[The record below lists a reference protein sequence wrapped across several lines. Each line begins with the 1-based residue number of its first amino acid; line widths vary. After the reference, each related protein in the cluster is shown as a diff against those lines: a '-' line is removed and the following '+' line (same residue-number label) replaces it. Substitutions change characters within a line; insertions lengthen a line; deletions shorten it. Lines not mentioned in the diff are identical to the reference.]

1 LRVAEGTTQLQLS
14 AGAAVV
20 RNPLSVIALFVLL
33 VEAIATV
40 TLIQV
45 RDQREV
51 ALPLVWFV
59 VLFPTMIALLFFS
72 TLWWRHQFLYAPTE
86 YRSDESFLTAM
97 HRLQRVEAR
106 QEAAELNPRTTDEQE
121 SLQVVDRLLAL
132 GDVRAAVKVGRTFL
146 EANNFD
152 VAERIFQHILDQSP
166 KGHEA
171 RYNALANLGYA
182 QIGLKK
188 YPEAV
193 DQLEASI
200 KLVRRPWPWHYLALA
215 YAHFKLSAEAGDKH
229 EVQSRK
235 YLDLGKAH
243 PSFRESR
250 DFYKKLYPD
259 MAAQLSIRK

>member
-1 LRVAEGTTQLQLS
+1 MVESSTQLQLS

-45 RDQREV
+45 RDQPQV
-51 ALPLVWFV
+51 AVPLVWFV

-72 TLWWRHQFLYAPTE
+72 TIWWAHQYLYAPTE
-86 YRSDESFLTAM
+86 YRSDESFLTAI
-97 HRLQRVEAR
+97 RLQRVEAR
-106 QEAAELNPRTTDEQE
+106 QEAAELNPRTADERE
-121 SLQVVDRLLAL
+121 SLQVVDRLLKL
-132 GDVRAAVKVGRTFL
+132 GDLRAAVKVGRTFL

-152 VAERIFQHILDQSP
+152 VAERIFRHILDQSP
-166 KGHEA
+166 KDHEA

-188 YPEAV
+188 YQEAL

-200 KLVRRPWPWHYLALA
+200 QLARRPWPWHYLALA
-215 YAHFKLSAEAGDKH
+215 YANLKLSKDKGDKH
-229 EVQSRK
+229 EIQFKK
-235 YLDLGKAH
+235 YLELGKAH
-243 PSFRESR
+243 PAFREGR
-250 DFYKKLYPD
+250 DFYRKLYPE
-259 MAAQLSIRK
+259 MAARLSAAR

>member
-1 LRVAEGTTQLQLS
+1 MAEGSTQLQLS

-45 RDQREV
+45 QDEMQI
-51 ALPLVWFV
+51 ALPLVWFI

-106 QEAAELNPRTTDEQE
+106 QEAAELNPRTTGEKE
-121 SLQVVDRLLAL
+121 SLQVVDRLLTL

-146 EANNFD
+146 EAKNFD
-152 VAERIFQHILDQSP
+152 VAERIFQHILDKSP
-166 KGHEA
+166 KEHEA

-182 QIGLKK
+182 QIGLAK
-188 YPEAV
+188 YGDAI
-193 DQLEASI
+193 DQLVASI
-200 KLVRRPWPWHYLALA
+200 GLVKQPGPWHFLALA
-215 YAHFKLSAEAGDKH
+215 YANFKLSRQEGDGYDVEFK
-229 EVQSRK
+229 K
-235 YLDLGKAH
+235 YLNLGKRH
-243 PSFRESR
+243 PWFAGSR
-250 DFYKKLYPD
+250 DFYKKLYPEL
-259 MAAQLSIRK
+259 AAPLSTLQ